1 VVFIFLFFV
10 LKVYVNDSSGF
21 DDTTRVLVYLLRQDQ
36 RVNFVLRQHPQF
48 LRTRIDQFREYVS
61 IIKSLTSCEYNTF
74 SPIESTEH
82 WAILLDRLS
91 MWMN

>member
-1 VVFIFLFFV
+1 MVFIFWFFV

-21 DDTTRVLVYLLRQDQ
+21 DDTARVLVYLLRQDQ
-36 RVNFVLRQHPQF
+36 RVKFVLRQHPQF